1 MVAAYR
7 FAADL
12 KSKSDLR
19 SQAEKNQ
26 AERRD
31 SAPMA
36 RVVAFANQRGYSFT
50 IDEAKECATESH
62 KANFAGED
70 EPTDVQLNRATGVYL
85 LTDGY
90 FIWLGSVR

>member
-50 IDEAKECATESH
+50 IDEAKERLSAWFFSAWLRKSLLDFRSAAKRYAATIY
-62 KANFAGED
+62 AN
-70 EPTDVQLNRATGVYL
+70 PT
-85 LTDGY
+85 
-90 FIWLGSVR
+90 